1 MGHRLLFVCHANVC
15 RSPLMAATVSAAVTA
30 SGAGGEWEIESA
42 GVGAT
47 RGALCSISGEFI
59 DEALTP
65 DASAALR
72 ATFAPKPP
80 AERWLDTAEIIIAAT
95 REERGALAH
104 IDPALRP
111 HTFTLREAV
120 ALGRPHLDEAE
131 REAAHAAGWSLASYA
146 AMLNDRRGLVEIAP
160 VRRGFSLSRRTVDPN
175 DLPDVHHL
183 APRAHRSG
191 LTDVRDAAVEFADQ
205 VISYVQTEA

>member
-15 RSPLMAATVSAAVTA
+15 RSPLMAATFSAGVAA
-30 SGAGGEWEIESA
+30 NGDAAAWEIESA

-47 RGALCSISGEFI
+47 RGALCPVSGEFI
-59 DEALTP
+59 DEVLTP
-65 DASAALR
+65 DASATLR
-72 ATFAPKPP
+72 ATFAPKQP
-80 AERWLDTAEIIIAAT
+80 AERWLDTAGIIIAAT

-120 ALGRPHLDEAE
+120 ALGGPHLDETE

-146 AMLNDRRGLVEIAP
+146 AMLNDRRGLVEIPP
-160 VRRGFSLSRRTVDPN
+160 VRRGFSLSRRAVDPS
-175 DLPDVHHL
+175 DLQDVHHL
-183 APRAHRSG
+183 APRMHRSG
-191 LTDVRDAAVEFADQ
+191 LIDVRDAAAEFADQ
-205 VISYVQTEA
+205 VIAYVQTGA